1 MHIWKTLSF
10 RLLVCVSSTLVDV
23 SAERAVRQSR
33 GNYAARRLVLTA
45 QELLQARED
54 ERAVKMLETVTERY
68 PKDPIR
74 FEAFLVLGKHYLKK
88 HKELEAI
95 TSFRKL
101 KGLHKAGETLTGH
114 NRGLYLQSLYHTG
127 VAFYQLRQY
136 GKAFP
141 VLRRITNEFPNTIW
155 ANQAYYFIG
164 RSHFALSNWN
174 KAIDSLNYVGTF
186 VTDEGDALD
195 CVEAGRTFFVK
206 IEDADLPT
214 QHRLGKQITVRLSTG
229 SGDRETAICSP
240 LGEDSEV
247 FIGSLSTEVGEAK
260 PNDKILQVLGGD
272 QITVDYV
279 DDNTEKGEKDVPR
292 KAVVKVVSTA
302 ILDFTLGT
310 YEGRAGAAFIGQPCF
325 VAVTDVDLDSTAG
338 QDSLKLKLVS
348 RFIKESETERPSPT
362 LEFNEPQQ
370 VDWQIRDEVD
380 MTLSELGTKQ
390 PLHTGRFRGKVMLA
404 LAGEN
409 QKANRTDQI
418 LSCRV
423 EDEVVAI
430 YVDELH
436 IGGNSPRE
444 VVARVKVAGELQNRP
459 RATQP
464 YVSDPVLKARKHL
477 VEGEAFLELGRI
489 FKGMGLEAGASEK
502 CDLGL
507 LLIDGIVTTNV
518 SIPSSIRERAFQV
531 KWNLEITKGD
541 FRSAM
546 ATCRAFNN
554 LFPDSPY
561 VDAALMGMGRVKFE
575 EADYDTALMFFR
587 QVLALKTSE
596 AKAEAQFMI
605 AQSTERTE
613 LIQPDDSDEKSELT
627 AKTITQYQLVA
638 DRYPESPYAGK
649 ALAKVI
655 DYYVNTRDYAQ
666 ADEMLSQ
673 VFKDYPDAQFLDQM
687 LLKWT
692 IVAYRM
698 GDFRKSHQKCSRLI
712 FEYPNS
718 SFAEE
723 AKKILPRIERK
734 LKQD

>member
-1 MHIWKTLSF
+1 MHIWKTLSC
-10 RLLVCVSSTLVDV
+10 LALVCVCSGRNEVD
-23 SAERAVRQSR
+23 AQRAVRQSQ
-33 GNYAARRLVLTA
+33 GNYAAKRLILTA
-45 QELLQARED
+45 QELFQTHED
-54 ERAVKMLETVTERY
+54 DRAVKMLETVIERY
-68 PKDPIR
+68 PKDDAR
-74 FEAFLVLGKHYLKK
+74 FEAFLLLGKHYLDE

-95 TSFRKL
+95 SHFKKL
-101 KGLHKAGETLTGH
+101 KSLYKPGETLTGE
-114 NRGLYLQSLYHTG
+114 NLSLYLQSLYHTG

-136 GKAFP
+136 GQAFP

-155 ANQAYYFIG
+155 ANQAYYYIG

-186 VTDEGDALD
+186 VTDEGEALEH
-195 CVEAGRTFFVK
+195 VEAGRTFFVK

-214 QHRLGKQITVRLSTG
+214 QHRLGKQISVKLTTG
-229 SGDRETAICSP
+229 SGDSETAICHP
-240 LGEDSEV
+240 LGEDSDV
-247 FIGSLSTEVGEAK
+247 FIGSLSTEVGLARQD
-260 PNDKILQVLGGD
+260 DKVLQVLGGD
-272 QITVDYV
+272 QITVEYA

-302 ILDFTLGT
+302 TLDFTLGT
-310 YEGRAGAAFIGQPCF
+310 YEGRAGAAFVGQHCF
-325 VAVTDVDLDSTAG
+325 VAVTDVDLDSGAG
-338 QDSLKLKLVS
+338 QDSMKLKVVS
-348 RFIKESETERPSPT
+348 RFIKESETEPSPT
-362 LEFNEPQQ
+362 LEFGEPQE
-370 VDWQIRDEVD
+370 VEWQIRDEVD
-380 MTLSELGTKQ
+380 MTLSEFGTEQ
-390 PLHTGRFRGKVMLA
+390 PLHSGRFTGKVMLA
-404 LAGEN
+404 LAAEN

-423 EDEVVAI
+423 DDEVVAI
-430 YVDELH
+430 YIDELH
-436 IGGNSPRE
+436 IGGDSPRE
-444 VVARVKVAGELQNRP
+444 VIARIKVAGELQNRP
-459 RATQP
+459 RATQS

-489 FKGMGLEAGASEK
+489 FKGMGLEAGATEK

-518 SIPSSIRERAFQV
+518 SIPSSLRERAFQV

-541 FRSAM
+541 FKSAM
-546 ATCRAFNN
+546 ATCRTFNN

-575 EADYDTALMFFR
+575 EADYATALMFFR
-587 QVLALKTSE
+587 QVLALRTSE

-605 AQSTERTE
+605 AESTERSE
-613 LIQPDDSDEKSELT
+613 LIKVENSAEEPEVS
-627 AKTITQYQLVA
+627 ARTITQYQLVA

-649 ALAKVI
+649 ALAKVV
-655 DYYVNTRDYAQ
+655 DYYANTHDYAR
-666 ADEMLSQ
+666 ADDMLSQ

-692 IVAYRM
+692 LVAYRM
-698 GDFRKSHQKCSRLI
+698 GDFSKSHEKCSRLI
-712 FEYPNS
+712 FEYPSS

-734 LKQD
+734 LKRE